1 MSSPNVRPDI
11 AVIAIGR
18 NEGQRLHDCLDSVR
32 SRSALVVYV
41 DSGSTD
47 DSVAA
52 AKARGAVVVNLDM
65 SLPFTAARARNAGFE
80 RVKELAPDVEWVQF
94 VDGDCKVAPEWLDTA
109 VAFLQA
115 HPDVVAVAGRRRE
128 RFPERSVYNWLCD
141 LDWNQPPGAVRAFG
155 GDVLI
160 RAAALEQVGGY
171 RDDLIAGEEPELC
184 VRLRAKGWRIWRLG
198 AEMTE
203 HDAAMTKFSQWWKRS
218 TRTGFAFAEGAHL
231 HGSPP
236 ERHWVRETRSG
247 WIWGVVIPALVLAG
261 VLAIGPIALLGLLIY
276 PAQVLRL
283 STPSYGSWSRR
294 ITHAFFV
301 VLGKFPQA
309 LGQLK
314 FVVLQLL
321 GRKSKLIEYK

>member
-1 MSSPNVRPDI
+1 MASPSVQPDI

-18 NEGQRLHDCLDSVR
+18 NEGERLHDCLDSVR
-32 SRSALVVYV
+32 SRAALVVYV

-47 DSVAA
+47 GSVAA
-52 AKARGAVVVNLDM
+52 ALARDAVVVNLDM
-65 SLPFTAARARNAGFE
+65 SRPFTAARARNEGFQ
-80 RVKELAPDVEWVQF
+80 RVKQFAPQVNWVQF
-94 VDGDCKVAPEWLDTA
+94 VDGDCKVAAGWLEEA
-109 VAFLQA
+109 LAFLQA
-115 HPDVVAVAGRRRE
+115 HPEMAAVTGRRSE

-160 RAAALEQVGGY
+160 RVAALEQVGGY
-171 RDDLIAGEEPELC
+171 REDLIAGEEPELC
-184 VRLRAKGWRIWRLG
+184 VRLRARGWKLWRLG
-198 AEMTE
+198 SEMTE
-203 HDAAMTKFSQWWKRS
+203 HDAAMTHFAQWWKRS

-231 HGSPP
+231 HGAPP

-247 WIWGVVIPALVLAG
+247 WFWGVGIPVLVL
-261 VLAIGPIALLGLLIY
+261 LATAVVGPLALLGLAVY
-276 PAQVLRL
+276 PAQVIRL
-283 STPSYGSWSRR
+283 SMPYYGSWSRS
-294 ITHAFFV
+294 IVHAFFI

-314 FVVLQLL
+314 FVALQLL